1 MTQSSKLS
9 AALVIA
15 GTALALSAYSALRGS
30 GASSDGRT
38 CVDQQARDQ
47 TEQLRRTLAERDAMI
62 ARLARAAN
70 ATAPGSIA
78 AGVPSASSSPSSS
91 SSPQSSP
98 PSSQSAAP
106 SETDRQPRVYTRFES
121 PNPAV
126 TVTQKSNGTYDIR
139 STDPKLSGTS
149 LVIKAVT
156 PSGEEDALVIQVP

>member
-9 AALVIA
+9 ATLVIA
-15 GTALALSAYSALRGS
+15 CAALALSAYSALRGS

-70 ATAPGSIA
+70 ATAPGAIA
-78 AGVPSASSSPSSS
+78 ASVPSASPSPSSSPRSSPSSS
-91 SSPQSSP
+91 QSP
-98 PSSQSAAP
+98 PP
-106 SETDRQPRVYTRFES
+106 SEADPQPRVYTHFVV

-126 TVTQKSNGTYDIR
+126 TVTQKPNGTYDIR
-139 STDPKLSGTS
+139 TTDPKLSGTS
-149 LVIKAVT
+149 LAIKAVT
-156 PSGEEDALVIQVP
+156 SSGDEDTLIIQVP